1 MSKSACKCKEVECEE
16 CPEWI
21 FTLADLIMCMMG
33 LFVILWVLKPTPPG
47 GNQPKINDQVT
58 KVMASIRESLGYIPN
73 TQNPDM
79 IDLQMMLD
87 KADRTKLDG
96 PGQGGK
102 TEVSPQGPQ
111 GTDPEVTSVRP
122 GTQAIVGGRLMFDVN
137 SSAISHDLKTN
148 LDQIV
153 AQIRGH
159 RNIVLVKGHTSLDDF
174 PDSASAQQRMDL
186 AIRRAQAVADYL
198 IAAGVEPDVLRVVGC
213 STFEPVRQRAY
224 SANSRAD
231 NRRVEVESTPTLV
244 SDLQDQP
251 ADAPAPVDSL
261 TSPHAPPAK
270 DVSPNPTQ

>member
-1 MSKSACKCKEVECEE
+1 MSKSCKCKEVECEE

-47 GNQPKINDQVT
+47 GNQPKVNDQVT

-73 TQNPDM
+73 TQNPDVV
-79 IDLQMMLD
+79 DLQMIMD
-87 KADRTKLDG
+87 QADRTKLDG
-96 PGQGGK
+96 PGKGGK

-111 GTDPEVTSVRP
+111 GTDPEVTSIRP
-122 GTQAIVGGRLMFDVN
+122 GQQAIVGGRLMFEIN
-137 SSAISHDLKTN
+137 SAAISPQLKPV

-153 AQIRGH
+153 QQIRGH

-174 PDSASAQQRMDL
+174 SDVATPQQRMNL
-186 AIRRAQAVADYL
+186 SLRRAQAVADYL
-198 IAAGVEPDVLRVVGC
+198 VSAGVEPDVLRVVGC

-224 SANSRAD
+224 SAETRAE

-244 SDLQDQP
+244 SDLQDRP
-251 ADAPAPVDSL
+251 ASSPAPVDLL
-261 TSPHAPPAK
+261 TGTHSSAR
-270 DVSPNPTQ
+270 Q